1 MSFTMKTLTEGIRQR
16 HMGAQH
22 QRLTEK
28 WNRTGL
34 LRGLDGYN
42 RENMAVMLENQAAQL
57 LRESNSLGN
66 GSGGSSGDIRGFQ
79 NVAFPIV
86 RRVFGGLVANEL
98 VSIQPMS
105 LPSGL
110 LFYLD
115 YTYGNMQGGIDEAGY
130 SATGVK
136 ESATYLSGSSIY
148 NNPTGKGIQSGSL
161 GVGGNYDL
169 LGSGYSRRHDA
180 KNILSR
186 VATLATGGYA
196 LIAVDAT
203 TGVASTIASAANSTV
218 TAAAGHTSLSGAV
231 GRLVDFDP
239 VVAQYLADNSTERL
253 HFIAVL
259 ASELTSTDA
268 STYRTAATLTGHAG
282 LPADLTM
289 LQDLVLVGPSELA
302 GEGVGGNQA
311 DDGWADQI
319 TTVPAQFQGGKGTKS
334 LRRHTKRVSFNSS
347 SSVVEVNPLGGTHI
361 LFPVFM
367 STSATNIADG
377 TGVQLG
383 VSFAVTSSF
392 SADQNVGDALTI
404 PSFEANLGS
413 SSANTSGDPIIPEID
428 IKIESLAVTAVS
440 RKLKAKWSPEL
451 AQDLNAYHSLDA
463 EVELT
468 QILSEQI
475 ALELDR
481 EILNDLLVQ
490 ANGANLFWSR
500 APGKF
505 VNKLTGVE
513 IARNSSL
520 RPGPQFTGTVRDWY
534 ETLIETIIDAGNII
548 HRKTLRGS
556 ANFIVIGPDVAT
568 ILEAS
573 VMYKPSY
580 SLDGEGQASAI
591 SIGAEKIG
599 NLSNRFTVYK
609 DPYFP
614 RNKILVGYKGGSY
627 LETGYVYAPYV
638 PLIVTPTIF
647 APEDFT
653 PRKGVMTRYGK
664 KMVRSDFYGTVTCMD
679 MNII

>member
-34 LRGLDGYN
+34 LRGLTGYA
-42 RENMAVMLENQAAQL
+42 RENMSVMLENQAAQL
-57 LRESNSLGN
+57 LRETNTLGSS
-66 GSGGSSGDIRGFQ
+66 SGGSNNIRGFQ

-115 YTYGNMQGGIDEAGY
+115 YTYGTSQGGADYDSETQDDSSLYPAG
-130 SATGVK
+130 T
-136 ESATYLSGSSIY
+136 SIY
-148 NNPTGKGIQSGSL
+148 NNPTGKGIQSGSI
-161 GVGGNYDL
+161 GTGGQYDL
-169 LGSGYSRRHDA
+169 LGSGYSRVHGTKVDFSNVQA
-180 KNILSR
+180 TVPVAGKILISPM
-186 VATLATGGYA
+186 VPG
-196 LIAVDAT
+196 
-203 TGVASTIASAANSTV
+203 TGVLEMTSNGGNPWTNAASTLTE
-218 TAAAGHTSLSGAV
+218 AV
-231 GRLVDFDP
+231 GRMVDFD
-239 VVAQYLADNSTERL
+239 AEIALHLSENATDKLA
-253 HFIAVL
+253 FAYIL
-259 ASELTSTDA
+259 ASDLTD
-268 STYRTAATLTGHAG
+268 
-282 LPADLTM
+282 ADLTM
-289 LQDLVLVGPSELA
+289 LQDCALVKPNIA
-302 GEGVGGNQA
+302 AGGNT
-311 DDGWADQI
+311 GVSWGLEI
-319 TTVPAQFQGGKGTKS
+319 GEKFQSGS
-334 LRRHTKRVSFNSS
+334 NICSFRRHTKRVDISATDK
-347 SSVVEVNPLGGTHI
+347 VTVNPLGGAYIQFPI
-361 LFPVFM
+361 L
-367 STSATNIADG
+367 IK
-377 TGVQLG
+377 TG
-383 VSFAVTSSF
+383 AVTLNDYTDGAVTFVKSSTLDIDTNDG
-392 SADQNVGDALTI
+392 SALTI
-404 PSFEANLGS
+404 PQFEHGA
-413 SSANTSGDPIIPEID
+413 SGVSLTESPVIPEID

-481 EILNDLLVQ
+481 EVLNDLLTQ
-490 ANGANLFWSR
+490 ANGANLYWSR

-505 VNKLTGVE
+505 VNKLTGKK
-513 IARNSSL
+513 IQRAATSSVVD
-520 RPGPQFTGTVRDWY
+520 PGPAFTGTVRDWY
-534 ETLIETIIDAGNII
+534 ETLVETIIDAGNII

-568 ILEAS
+568 IFESS

-580 SLDGEGQASAI
+580 SIDGQGQASAL

-599 NLSNRFTVYK
+599 SLSNRFTVYK

>member
-34 LRGLDGYN
+34 LRGLNGYN

-57 LRESNSLGN
+57 LRETNTIGN
-66 GSGGSSGDIRGFQ
+66 GSGGTSGDIRGFQ

-115 YTYGNMQGGIDEAGY
+115 YTYGTGQGGSDLNAETTTTTDDAFMYKAGQ
-130 SATGVK
+130 
-136 ESATYLSGSSIY
+136 SIY
-148 NNPTGKGIQSGSL
+148 NNPTGNAIQSGSL
-161 GVGGNYDL
+161 GTGGQYDL
-169 LGSGYSRRHDA
+169 LGSGYSRRHD
-180 KNILSR
+180 SSEVE
-186 VATLATGGYA
+186 VAQATNTLPAAGK
-196 LIAVDAT
+196 
-203 TGVASTIASAANSTV
+203 VASGVVSTAGVFTVTNSATAQSGASALT
-218 TAAAGHTSLSGAV
+218 GAV
-231 GRLVDFDP
+231 GRLVDFDSAL
-239 VVAQYLADNSTERL
+239 AQYISDNSLEL
-253 HFIAVL
+253 CFVAYCIDSSEAGIASGLKPDYTMINDIALVSSPSTNSS
-259 ASELTSTDA
+259 ATSNELLTDISA
-268 STYRTAATLTGHAG
+268 AG
-282 LPADLTM
+282 L
-289 LQDLVLVGPSELA
+289 
-302 GEGVGGNQA
+302 
-311 DDGWADQI
+311 
-319 TTVPAQFQGGKGTKS
+319 QGGQKILS
-334 LRRHTKRVSFNSS
+334 LRRHTKRVSIDSS
-347 SSVVEVNPLGGTHI
+347 SKIVTVNPLFGEYV
-361 LFPVFM
+361 LFPVLTAAGGNSF
-367 STSATNIADG
+367 TDG
-377 TGVQLG
+377 QKMGLT
-383 VSFAVTSSF
+383 FAVASSF
-392 SADQNVGDALTI
+392 SSDSAVGDALTI
-404 PSFEANLGS
+404 PSFEANLGGAN
-413 SSANTSGDPIIPEID
+413 ANTVGDPIIPEID

-481 EILNDLLVQ
+481 EILNDLLTQ

-513 IARNSSL
+513 VARNSSL

>member
-34 LRGLDGYN
+34 LRGLTGYN
-42 RENMAVMLENQAAQL
+42 RENMSVMLENQAAQL
-57 LRESNSLGN
+57 LRENNTLG
-66 GSGGSSGDIRGFQ
+66 SSIGGASGDIRGFQ

-115 YTYGNMQGGIDEAGY
+115 YTYGTAVGGA
-130 SATGVK
+130 AK
-136 ESATYLSGSSIY
+136 TYASGQSIY
-148 NNPTGKGIQSGSL
+148 NSPTGKGIQSGSL
-161 GVGGNYDL
+161 GTGGQYDL
-169 LGSGYSRRHDA
+169 LGSGYSRRH
-180 KNILSR
+180 IQ
-186 VATLATGGYA
+186 TGA
-196 LIAVDAT
+196 LTINSAGIGN
-203 TGVASTIASAANSTV
+203 TGVAVLTISKDGVAGVATNGSSSMAPGDDLV
-218 TAAAGHTSLSGAV
+218 HTALTGAI
-231 GRLVDFDP
+231 GRLVDFDADIAAAIDGGTLKGIQFM
-239 VVAQYLADNSTERL
+239 VAPCRHDQ
-253 HFIAVL
+253 
-259 ASELTSTDA
+259 ASVYGIDA
-268 STYRTAATLTGHAG
+268 STSTMKSVFGDNLEDGENRDNYDSSADQAFNI
-282 LPADLTM
+282 DLTM
-289 LQDLVLVGPSELA
+289 LQDVTVSALASTPNIAVVPSSL
-302 GEGVGGNQA
+302 QA
-311 DDGWADQI
+311 AS
-319 TTVPAQFQGGKGTKS
+319 VFNF
-334 LRRHTKRVSFNSS
+334 RRHTKLVRFDSAGK
-347 SSVVEVNPLGGTHI
+347 VNVDPLGGTHV
-361 LFPVFM
+361 LFVSPAVAKSGNIAISSAEATF
-367 STSATNIADG
+367 SFVAADSLDIGSAT
-377 TGVQLG
+377 
-383 VSFAVTSSF
+383 
-392 SADQNVGDALTI
+392 GDALTI
-404 PSFEANLGS
+404 PSFEAQ
-413 SSANTSGDPIIPEID
+413 TSDAQGTTASPVIPEID

-505 VNKLTGVE
+505 VNKLSGVE
-513 IARNSSL
+513 VPRNTSL

-556 ANFIVIGPDVAT
+556 ANFMVIGPDVAT

-573 VMYKPSY
+573 VAYKPSY

-599 NLSNRFTVYK
+599 TLSNRFTVYK

-614 RNKILVGYKGGSY
+614 RNKVLVGYKGGSY

-664 KMVRSDFYGTVTCMD
+664 KMVRSDFYGTVTCLD